1 MLLISVKSANSDENG
16 RCYPSSAQAKWVD
29 MEKRRGPPG
38 DKSLEWVRW
47 GKFLSMSEFRNK
59 KNALLKEQIRTIDT
73 DWGFKAIDDFGGI
86 AHGQNSLK
94 LGKRPISR
102 MLRN

>member
-1 MLLISVKSANSDENG
+1 MLPHLRASQMGGYGKAPRPNWG
-16 RCYPSSAQAKWVD
+16 A
-29 MEKRRGPPG
+29 
-38 DKSLEWVRW
+38 KSLEWVRW
-47 GKFLSMSEFRNK
+47 EKFLSMSEFRNK